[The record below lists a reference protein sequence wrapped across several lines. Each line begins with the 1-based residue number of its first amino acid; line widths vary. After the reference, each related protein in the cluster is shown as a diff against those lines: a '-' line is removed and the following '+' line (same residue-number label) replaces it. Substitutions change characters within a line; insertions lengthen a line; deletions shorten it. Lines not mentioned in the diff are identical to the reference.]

1 MNTVQEG
8 WDAAMI
14 YMASWCRK
22 AKAAVE
28 ATGKITALPVAV
40 AFEESAIV
48 AENLVAT
55 TPVEPT
61 R

>member
-1 MNTVQEG
+1 MKTAQEG

-14 YMASWCRK
+14 YMAAWCRK
-22 AKAAVE
+22 AKVAVE
-28 ATGKITALPVAV
+28 ATGKVTALPVAV

-55 TPVEPT
+55 TPVAPVP
-61 R
+61 